1 MIIVTGHLR
10 VAPDKIEGLRA
21 AARKTLETT
30 RQEKGCILYAYGEDV
45 IDPGLIRIVE
55 RWEDWPSL
63 EAHGKAP
70 HMDEWRKVL
79 SGVEILDREVIAHEA
94 GEERAL

>member
-10 VAPDKIEGLRA
+10 VAPDAIEALRSDA
-21 AARKTLETT
+21 QRTLEAT
-30 RQEKGCILYAYGEDV
+30 RNEKGCILYAFAEDV

-70 HMDEWRKVL
+70 HMDAWRARL
-79 SGVEILDREVIAHEA
+79 ADVEILDREVIAHEA
-94 GEERAL
+94 GEERTL